1 MRKLFGTDGIR
12 GTANVA
18 PMTVEMMVKVGRAA
32 AYLLSNKVNF
42 PEQKEALID
51 LCGRQAI
58 NVLDKYFLN

>member
-1 MRKLFGTDGIR
+1 MKFVQNIFVTF
-12 GTANVA
+12 
-18 PMTVEMMVKVGRAA
+18 
-32 AYLLSNKVNF
+32 YSFLLSNKVNF